1 MSHVSFVARHC
12 LRDSSSTIKVN
23 AIKVLQELGRVLY
36 QSLSLDNESSLL
48 STVCDFW
55 LRLLEGDLIV
65 ILQSKEPLESKAR
78 SAACDCLSDV
88 GASVFEELRFDKRI
102 LIMTILLA
110 LVNDEDSYVRVGK

>member
-12 LRDSSSTIKVN
+12 LRDSCSTIKVN

-88 GASVFEELRFDKRI
+88 GAGVLEELRFDKRI